1 MAEGVDIAALQRRT
15 CGADAHEDHNS
26 GHAVAHTQSAATPIT
41 VALATAKSMDV
52 LTASDSDSDSPP
64 ATPPPRGSLQRRR
77 SCAGAG
83 ANASAASSA
92 ASALGAVAA
101 VAVFATRARRASCAA
116 TPSRDTCAAPAAAAQ
131 EQGEAPSKVSH
142 RRSSL
147 EWAAAAA
154 ATTVVAAG
162 TGMKVQEEAP
172 LIRIRRRSTAGTQP
186 AAIAA
191 VVAATMQGAAPA
203 IRIRRRSSC
212 AGTQPAAVAAEV
224 AAATAV
230 AVAAATAA
238 AAAAEEAAA
247 EAAAAEVATAE
258 AMAAAALPLPTVS
271 FKPHRP
277 TAEIFL
283 DAMVG
288 TSSAPPPAL
297 RSSWEA
303 PADDSTPGQAEP
315 ELGEAEAAASG
326 TGLTRGGGAAPSRRR
341 RSVYLCGATAAS
353 HGPAKQGSHSAMLLR
368 RNAHDEEA
376 APAAFKRF
384 DTDGDGTISKAEF
397 SALLTCPSASNPP
410 LTPDEVERLFAKL
423 DLDGNGSIDLREFG
437 QAWAESSGD
446 LAALV
451 PMTAEMQVA
460 QEAAAQAA
468 AAEQAAAE
476 QAAAQEAA
484 TQEAEAQETARRNA
498 KTSRYLRRSSTVA
511 AFPSTVARDAVAAA
525 AAAGAAIADAAA
537 ADAAAKSSAAF
548 PASKT
553 ARRRA
558 KSTANLRPS
567 PLLLGDD
574 KGSDDADEGT
584 GLHQIDLTALTET
597 NDTGA
602 SETATSGAAF
612 GAAADG
618 ASPPQGANLSPLS
631 PPRSRLLSLRTS
643 ASERASGVSGGGHVL
658 SSARTLASKAKAYEV
673 ATTVEEMLAV
683 QTLGSP
689 RQGAPSPVR
698 RDSTPTSPAS
708 ATSSPPKWRRC
719 SGSSGPRPGSSGSR
733 RPGTPTSP
741 LSSPPKW
748 QRPSGSPGASR
759 AGQQSPSSPRQSPSP
774 LVQQDR
780 SGPATPLLTRS
791 YHVQPRYHGPP
802 QPGSSSLLVPRHEK
816 SYPRSASVQDMGRHR
831 LRYQPKD
838 VAWERMTR
846 TNGATPTVRLLP
858 QVEVRPAFASL
869 DALAHENGVGEPPQ
883 PLLAQLLQQVDSHV
897 DGSYEHWF
905 LPRKYTTTPAALVS
919 WRDGR

>member
-1 MAEGVDIAALQRRT
+1 MLVVEGVDIAALQRRT
-15 CGADAHEDHNS
+15 CGADAHEDENS
-26 GHAVAHTQSAATPIT
+26 GHVVAHTQSTAAPIT
-41 VALATAKSMDV
+41 AALATAKSMDV

-64 ATPPPRGSLQRRR
+64 ATPRPRGSSRRR
-77 SCAGAG
+77 NCAG

-92 ASALGAVAA
+92 AGALGAVAA

-116 TPSRDTCAAPAAAAQ
+116 TPSRESCAAPAVAAQ
-131 EQGEAPSKVSH
+131 EQEDALSKVSR

-154 ATTVVAAG
+154 TTVVAAETG
-162 TGMKVQEEAP
+162 TTAQEAAP
-172 LIRIRRRSTAGTQP
+172 AIRIRRRSTVGAQP
-186 AAIAA
+186 AAAA
-191 VVAATMQGAAPA
+191 AAMETIVQGAAPA

-224 AAATAV
+224 AAATAI
-230 AVAAATAA
+230 AAATAVA
-238 AAAAEEAAA
+238 AVAAA
-247 EAAAAEVATAE
+247 EAAAAE
-258 AMAAAALPLPTVS
+258 AAAAEAAAAEAAEAAAAAEAVAAAVPRTVS

-283 DAMVG
+283 AAMVG
-288 TSSAPPPAL
+288 TPSAPPPML
-297 RSSWEA
+297 RSSWVA
-303 PADDSTPGQAEP
+303 PVDDGALEQG
-315 ELGEAEAAASG
+315 ELESGEAEAAASG
-326 TGLTRGGGAAPSRRR
+326 TGGGAAPRGRR
-341 RSVYLCGATAAS
+341 RSTSPTAGTLAT
-353 HGPAKQGSHSAMLLR
+353 HGTAEVKQGSHSAMLLR
-368 RNAHDEEA
+368 RNGHEEEA
-376 APAAFKRF
+376 APVAFKRF

-397 SALLTCPSASNPP
+397 SALLTCPSASRPP

-437 QAWAESSGD
+437 QAWTESSGD

-451 PMTAEMQVA
+451 PMTAEMQAA
-460 QEAAAQAA
+460 QTAAADAA
-468 AAEQAAAE
+468 AAEEAASEQAAAE

-484 TQEAEAQETARRNA
+484 TQETRRRNA
-498 KTSRYLRRSSTVA
+498 KTSRYLRRSTTVA
-511 AFPSTVARDAVAAA
+511 VFPSTVAQDAVAQDAVAAA

-537 ADAAAKSSAAF
+537 ADAAAKRSADFAAAK
-548 PASKT
+548 P

-558 KSTANLRPS
+558 KSSAIVRPS

-574 KGSDDADEGT
+574 EGSDDTEEGT
-584 GLHQIDLTALTET
+584 SPQQIDLTALTET
-597 NDTGA
+597 NETGA

-618 ASPPQGANLSPLS
+618 ACPPRGANLS
-631 PPRSRLLSLRTS
+631 SRLLSLRTS
-643 ASERASGVSGGGHVL
+643 ASERAPSVSGGGYVA
-658 SSARTLASKAKAYEV
+658 SSARSLASKAKAYQV

-689 RQGAPSPVR
+689 RQGTSG

-708 ATSSPPKWRRC
+708 AASNPPKWRRC
-719 SGSSGPRPGSSGSR
+719 SGSSGPRPGSSGSC

-748 QRPSGSPGASR
+748 QRPPGPPGSCRP
-759 AGQQSPSSPRQSPSP
+759 GQQSPSSPQQNPSP
-774 LVQQDR
+774 PIRQDR
-780 SGPATPLLTRS
+780 SGSVTPLLTKS

-802 QPGSSSLLVPRHEK
+802 QPRSTSPLMSRHEK

-846 TNGATPTVRLLP
+846 TNGATPTARLLP
-858 QVEVRPAFASL
+858 QVEVRPAFAAL
-869 DALAHENGVGEPPQ
+869 DHQENGEPPP

-905 LPRKYTTTPAALVS
+905 LPRKYTTTPAALIS